1 MNTTATLTLKLS
13 LHLVQPPPSYLDR
26 QAVRDVV
33 TGINTIWSAA
43 AIQLSL
49 DSLNTPEIAD
59 WPDWAAIAGRWPSP
73 CGIIHGYYGW
83 WDGQPNGISF
93 KERVYFVRDHRY
105 TIPWTPLLHRV
116 SSHEIGHILGL
127 SHYDEPKGYLM
138 TSNDAGTALTQ
149 QEIEVARC
157 SANTMMSH
165 L

>member
-1 MNTTATLTLKLS
+1 MNTTATLTLELS

-33 TGINTIWSAA
+33 TGVNTIWCAA
-43 AIQLSL
+43 DIQFSLFGL
-49 DSLNTPEIAD
+49 DSLEIAD

-73 CGIIHGYYGW
+73 GGIIHGFYGL

-93 KERVYFVRDHRY
+93 KERGYFVRDHRY
-105 TIPWTPLLHRV
+105 TIPWTPPLHRV
-116 SSHEIGHILGL
+116 SSHEIGHILGI
-127 SHYDEPKGYLM
+127 SHYAAPKGYLM
-138 TSNDAGTALTQ
+138 NSNDAGTALTQ

-157 SANTMMSH
+157 SASTMIGH